1 MSAELMVVITGP
13 LVQPQGEGGQ
23 RGALGEWLRSSL
35 KLCVAQHMLSL
46 GEEMREREEGPAK
59 ASSTVGPSP
68 PCSLEMWVVHWLKKQ
83 AICHSLDAWY

>member
-46 GEEMREREEGPAK
+46 GEEMRE
-59 ASSTVGPSP
+59 
-68 PCSLEMWVVHWLKKQ
+68 
-83 AICHSLDAWY
+83 